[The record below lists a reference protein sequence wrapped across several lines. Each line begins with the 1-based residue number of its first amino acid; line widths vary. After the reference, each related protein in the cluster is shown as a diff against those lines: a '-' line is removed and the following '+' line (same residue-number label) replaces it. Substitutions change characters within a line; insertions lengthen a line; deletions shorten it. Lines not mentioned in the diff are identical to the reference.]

1 MATKLLNLTELGLFS
16 GLYESLWLNENSLYN
31 ECDAIKEELIEHKLI
46 EEPFQ
51 VTFVISADQYLKE
64 IGKLYCNWL
73 ETQSELTGSFTVDSV
88 ISPLYYNYTTDIIY
102 IKWEN
107 PDLSEE
113 EMNQQLRVYE
123 DMDIEDLTELEL
135 NNIYDFMCG
144 YEILDEIAKYQ
155 VINKYMET
163 YTLAELKNQYLEAQL
178 KQEGIVSMSE
188 TDE

>member
-16 GLYESLWLNENSLYN
+16 GLYESLWLNENSLN
-31 ECDAIKEELIEHKLI
+31 GKCDEIKEELMEHKLI

-51 VTFVISADQYLKE
+51 VTFVVSSNKYLKE
-64 IGKLYCNWL
+64 IGELYCNWL
-73 ETQSELTGSFTVDSV
+73 ETQSELAGTFTVDSV

-123 DMDIEDLTELEL
+123 DMDIADLSELEL
-135 NNIYDFMCG
+135 YGIYDHMCG
-144 YEILDEIAKYQ
+144 YEILDEIAEFQ
-155 VINKYMET
+155 VIKDMET
-163 YTLAELKNQYLEAQL
+163 YTVAELKNKYLETQL
-178 KQEGIVSMSE
+178 KQHGIVSM
-188 TDE
+188 TD